1 MPKPAAA
8 PTKLFAYYKTKY
20 RTSSSAV
27 LYIRRYVLSCIILKM
42 ARAQNLD
49 LSASHNFTEENFTE
63 EIVTVP
69 PRRMFKRR
77 DCWNTMIGNEE
88 VEIEV
93 YNLKLTEHPVT
104 GDVFTSLD
112 HHNVVKIR
120 QACFNIND
128 DTPEPLLIRRFEAGM
143 TSLGDFLSSQNATLS
158 EIEQIDIFL
167 KACNGLR
174 YIHEKGIIHCSIGL
188 QSIAL
193 VQDAG
198 GGFTV
203 KLKDFRRARMEGDS
217 SVSERPLHPWVASGP
232 FSKFAPPE
240 ATKWRK
246 MHYTKKI
253 DVYLL
258 GIAMLEVAT
267 WKKISWAH
275 HLFKYGDPVRI
286 AKEKSDQPFR
296 DIITDCLEDD
306 PKKRATSAN
315 VYSKLR
321 QGEL

>member
-1 MPKPAAA
+1 
-8 PTKLFAYYKTKY
+8 
-20 RTSSSAV
+20 
-27 LYIRRYVLSCIILKM
+27 M
-42 ARAQNLD
+42 ARIQNLD
-49 LSASHNFTEENFTE
+49 LSASQNFTEENFAE
-63 EIVTVP
+63 ETVTVP
-69 PRRMFKRR
+69 PRRMFKTP
-77 DCWNTMIGNEE
+77 DCWTTMMGNEE

-93 YNLKLTEHPVT
+93 YNLLNLTEYPVA

-120 QACFNIND
+120 KACFNIND
-128 DTPEPLLIRRFEAGM
+128 VNPLNLLIREAGM
-143 TSLGDFLSSQNATLS
+143 ISLGDFLSSQNATLS
-158 EIEQIDIFL
+158 ELEQIDIFL

-193 VQDAG
+193 MRNES

-240 ATKWRK
+240 ARKCRK
-246 MHYTKKI
+246 MYYTRQI

-267 WKKISWAH
+267 WRKISWFR
-275 HLFKYGDPVRI
+275 HLFKYRGDPKDI
-286 AKEKSDQPFR
+286 AQKKSDQPFR
-296 DIITDCLEDD
+296 DIIMECLKDD

-315 VYSKLR
+315 VFSKLR
-321 QGEL
+321 QGEF

>member
-1 MPKPAAA
+1 
-8 PTKLFAYYKTKY
+8 
-20 RTSSSAV
+20 
-27 LYIRRYVLSCIILKM
+27 M
-42 ARAQNLD
+42 ARAPNLYFTM
-49 LSASHNFTEENFTE
+49 SASYNFTEESFAE
-63 EIVTVP
+63 ETVTVP
-69 PRRMFKRR
+69 PRRVPKRR
-77 DCWNTMIGNEE
+77 DCWNAMIGNEE
-88 VEIEV
+88 VEVEV
-93 YNLKLTEHPVT
+93 YNRKLTMYPVA

-120 QACFNIND
+120 QACFNND
-128 DTPEPLLIRRFEAGM
+128 VNPKCLLIQEAGM
-143 TSLGDFLSSQNATLS
+143 TSLDDFLGSQNATLS

-174 YIHEKGIIHCSIGL
+174 YIHERGIIHCSIGL

-193 VQDAG
+193 MRDAG

-203 KLKDFRRARMEGDS
+203 KLKDFRRARMERKKDS
-217 SVSERPLHPWVASGP
+217 SASEPPLDPWIASGP

-240 ATKWRK
+240 AQKWRK
-246 MHYTKKI
+246 MHYTRKI

-267 WKKISWAH
+267 WNKISWPY

-296 DIITDCLEDD
+296 DIIMMCLKDD

-315 VYSKLR
+315 IYSKLR